1 MLICSENRSKI
12 SRIQPCQWVFVN
24 HLFLLFRNYGTT
36 MLLKCNIFILWK
48 AIFEKKARRVRPSKK
63 MYSWPEILVPFAWSQ
78 SRVSWDDL
86 KTTTKKPPFWI
97 AKKPKFLDSAL
108 GGKFCLNKYRY
119 LHFQLCHQLHLKC
132 QKVVVRMVEMSHF
145 PLFFHKSIKQI
156 YPPWN

>member
-1 MLICSENRSKI
+1 
-12 SRIQPCQWVFVN
+12 
-24 HLFLLFRNYGTT
+24 
-36 MLLKCNIFILWK
+36 
-48 AIFEKKARRVRPSKK
+48 

-86 KTTTKKPPFWI
+86 KTTTKKTPFWI

-145 PLFFHKSIKQI
+145 PLFFHKSIKKNL
-156 YPPWN
+156 PSLKLTSSLHLEMDGWNTRTFPFGDSAYCQVRTCCSFQGLCIS

>member
-1 MLICSENRSKI
+1 MKTDQKYHASGFSWTICFCFSETMAPPCFWNATFSFCERRSLRKKLGE
-12 SRIQPCQWVFVN
+12 SD
-24 HLFLLFRNYGTT
+24 HL
-36 MLLKCNIFILWK
+36 
-48 AIFEKKARRVRPSKK
+48 KK

-86 KTTTKKPPFWI
+86 KTTTKKTPFWI

-145 PLFFHKSIKQI
+145 PYFSTNRLKKSTL
-156 YPPWN
+156 PETN